1 MRLWLRL
8 QTPCK
13 QFGEKSQTELVHI
26 IDLDEVT
33 ENHEEVGT
41 YQSEVFVD
49 VSLFVEGELELLG
62 LV

>member
-1 MRLWLRL
+1 MPKFNLHLE
-8 QTPCK
+8 T
-13 QFGEKSQTELVHI
+13 SQDI
-26 IDLDEVT
+26 NLDEIT

-41 YQSEVFVD
+41 YQGEVFVD